1 MTAMTKLKTFTT
13 EQGFFELAVAAS
25 SRAAALRAWG
35 MKHDLFAQGLARQ
48 SSEKSAMRAT
58 LAQPGTVLRRPLG
71 SKGEFRTDSELPKVK
86 NVPPK
91 KRQETLRLESERRK
105 KTAEALK
112 ELDENYR
119 RQIAALQQELREVQ
133 TRISQMSREWKEQRK
148 QLTSS
153 RPKARR

>member
-1 MTAMTKLKTFTT
+1 MPKLKAFTT
-13 EQGFFELAVAAS
+13 EQGFFELAVAAP

-48 SSEKSAMRAT
+48 SQDKAIIAAT

-71 SKGEFRTDSELPKVK
+71 SKGAFGNESVLPKIK
-86 NVPPK
+86 NVPRKAK
-91 KRQETLRLESERRK
+91 KKARQDERDERK

-112 ELDENYR
+112 ELDQTYR
-119 RQIAALQQELREVQ
+119 RRLAALQEELEGVQTLIREV
-133 TRISQMSREWKEQRK
+133 SRTWKDRRK
-148 QLTSS
+148 QFTSS

>member
-1 MTAMTKLKTFTT
+1 MPKLKAFTT
-13 EQGFFELAVAAS
+13 EQGFFELAVAAA

-48 SSEKSAMRAT
+48 TGDKNIVAAT
-58 LAQPGTVLRRPLG
+58 FAQPGVVLKRTLG
-71 SKGEFRTDSELPKVK
+71 SKGAFGTESVLPKIK

-91 KRQETLRLESERRK
+91 TKKKAQIDDREERK

-119 RQIAALQQELREVQ
+119 QRLAALQEELVGVQTQIREV
-133 TRISQMSREWKEQRK
+133 SRTWKDRRK
-148 QLTSS
+148 QFTSS